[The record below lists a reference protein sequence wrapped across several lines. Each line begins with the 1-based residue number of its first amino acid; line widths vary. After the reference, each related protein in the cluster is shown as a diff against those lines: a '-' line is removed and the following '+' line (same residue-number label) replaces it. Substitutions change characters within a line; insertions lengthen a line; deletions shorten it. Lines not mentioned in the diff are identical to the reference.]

1 MKADPEWVNVIRMSL
16 SEPQRESEST
26 CVLSFSKCSLKTRVS
41 RCSHPWVSLKLPL
54 FVSRVVGQQLLVTPQ
69 TGDCT
74 CVFVSTSQ
82 GYGKCLSGKRLL
94 VLLLLLSHWWFMWST
109 AKQNGRTREEHLC
122 HSFFFFPFS
131 GSFLTGGYKLV
142 CVWQGVDLHTQQELH
157 VVTRTHQER
166 AIKTTPCQLA
176 VKTGEEELHE
186 LNKDWKL
193 NSINIC

>member
-1 MKADPEWVNVIRMSL
+1 MSS

-41 RCSHPWVSLKLPL
+41 RCSHPWVSLNLPL

-109 AKQNGRTREEHLC
+109 AKQNGEEHLS
-122 HSFFFFPFS
+122 HSFLFFFLFLSLGVFS
-131 GSFLTGGYKLV
+131 QVAISWCV
-142 CVWQGVDLHTQQELH
+142 CVTRCWFTHTAGAPRGNQDPPRKSNKNNTLSVSSEN
-157 VVTRTHQER
+157 RRRR
-166 AIKTTPCQLA
+166 AAWTQ
-176 VKTGEEELHE
+176 
-186 LNKDWKL
+186 
-193 NSINIC
+193 